1 MFYSFLSMNRRFRV
15 NQCLIGTT
23 SNTYR
28 DIFTGTKVTFGY
40 FLLMG
45 ILSYGTKRTDEYA
58 RPAADTPL
66 LI

>member
-1 MFYSFLSMNRRFRV
+1 MFYSFLSMDRGFRV
-15 NQCLIGTT
+15 NQCLIGTA
-23 SNTYR
+23 SNTYW

-45 ILSYGTKRTDEYA
+45 ILSYGTKRTDQQA
-58 RPAADTPL
+58 RPATDAPF